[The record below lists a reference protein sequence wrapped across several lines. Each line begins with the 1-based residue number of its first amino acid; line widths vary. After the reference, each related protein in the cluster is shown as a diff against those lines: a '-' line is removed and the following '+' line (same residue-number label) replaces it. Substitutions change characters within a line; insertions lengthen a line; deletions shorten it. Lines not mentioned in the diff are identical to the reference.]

1 MVIIFVGTFTS
12 NLLAKKPEGIAP
24 QFTETLKT
32 LEVNEGSPAKLQCR
46 VEGDPPPSTE
56 WFKDGT
62 KVKESRRVK
71 AERDGNTAC
80 LSFKETLAADSA
92 EYKCLAS
99 NDFGSVSCST
109 ELTVR
114 TLSKPDF
121 KEKLKG
127 VEILEGDTASFEVL
141 ISGHPEPKVEW
152 FRGTTKLENVGRLEI
167 IDSRDENR
175 FRLNIG
181 NVNQDDI
188 GMYKCVASNEVGK
201 ATCRADLNVKER
213 LFAPEFSEE
222 ELDSPLTV
230 TEGDEVTLRVTIS
243 GKPKPDVRWYKD
255 GRIIRDSNRLDIR
268 ARGGEYSMTI
278 LRIKSD
284 DCGVYKCEAKS
295 KMGTVTR
302 TFDVRVAG
310 LGITML

>member
-1 MVIIFVGTFTS
+1 M
-12 NLLAKKPEGIAP
+12 NLLAKKPEGIPP
-24 QFTETLKT
+24 QFTETLKA
-32 LEVNEGSPAKLQCR
+32 LEVNEGRPAKLQCR
-46 VEGDPPPSTE
+46 VEGHPLPSTE
-56 WFKDGT
+56 WFKDGA

-71 AERDGNTAC
+71 AERDGDTVC

-92 EYKCLAS
+92 EYKCVAS

-114 TLSKPDF
+114 ALSKPDF

-127 VEILEGDTASFEVL
+127 VEVLEGDTASFEVL
-141 ISGHPEPKVEW
+141 ISGYPEPNVEW
-152 FRGTTKLENVGRLEI
+152 FKGTTKLENVGRLEVI
-167 IDSRDENR
+167 CSRDENR
-175 FRLNIG
+175 FGLNIG

-188 GMYKCVASNEVGK
+188 GMYKCVATNEVGK

-222 ELDSPLTV
+222 QSDSPLTV
-230 TEGDEVTLRVTIS
+230 IEGDEVALHVTIS

-255 GRIIRDSNRLDIR
+255 GKIIRESNRLDIK
-268 ARGGEYSMTI
+268 ARGDKFSMTI

-284 DCGVYKCEAKS
+284 DSGVYKCEAKS
-295 KMGTVTR
+295 KMGTVAR

-310 LGITML
+310 LAIIML